1 MRVRLKN
8 SYFVKLLL
16 SFIFFCIFLVVIF
29 ITMIY
34 FGLGFSF
41 KTYMEKHTLSSTS
54 QVMESI
60 DSMLRSCINAVDE
73 LAIDNDILEYLTDTK
88 SSKNIKVTRKLYLV
102 NASLSKQGNI
112 HVIRIADSEG
122 ISTADIP
129 ETYQDSYFQNWG
141 VFRKANQSNQVVIHT
156 SVRESLLNHISI
168 ILAKAVYDLDGTRL
182 GYVVMDLPRSSI
194 SNVAS
199 RYLDMYHTEIMMIN
213 KFNVVIFNSE
223 GTSTEGLGKLNLT
236 ENIDAAWA
244 NSAGSGFLHGDS
256 YCYSK
261 SSVTDYMILCKVS
274 DDVVNMSIKFLKDC
288 SIFILGVVAILSLVF
303 AYAISKSIFA
313 PIRDLTQS
321 MKKVEN
327 GNFLTKVTV
336 KSEDEIGELG
346 RAFNRMTSRI
356 DELIRNVKEKQESLR
371 VLEANAL
378 ALQMN
383 PHFLYNTLDLIKWN
397 AKLGKNK
404 EVSEIAVQF
413 GKLLRQ
419 IINNKNEFVTVGY
432 ELDLISAYVDIQRKR
447 YEQLEVKFE
456 LEKDIIHKYIP
467 KLMLQPLVENAIVHG
482 MENKIGSGKISISAH
497 RKDGYLIFTVIDD
510 GGGMTEERL
519 NFVRNLKSERN
530 LKSDGMYRIG
540 LSNIERRAKMYGDE
554 SCGLTINS
562 VEGVGTT
569 IILRL
574 KEIAEVETDDKSSH
588 CGR

>member
-1 MRVRLKN
+1 MKVRLKN

-29 ITMIY
+29 VTMIY
-34 FGLGFSF
+34 FGLSFSV

-60 DSMLRSCINAVDE
+60 DLMLQSCINAVDE
-73 LAIDNDILEYLTDTK
+73 LAIDNDILEYLADTH
-88 SSKNIKVTRKLYLV
+88 SSENIKVTRKLYLV

-112 HVIRIADSEG
+112 HVIRAADSEG
-122 ISTADIP
+122 ISTAKIP
-129 ETYQDSYFQNWG
+129 ETYLNTSIQNWG
-141 VFRKANQSNQVVIHT
+141 VFRKANESDQVVIHT
-156 SVRESLLNHISI
+156 SVRESLLNNVSI
-168 ILAKAVYDLDGTRL
+168 ILAKAVYDIDGTML
-182 GYVVMDLPRSSI
+182 GYVVMDMPRSSI
-194 SNVAS
+194 LNVAS
-199 RYLDMYHTEIMMIN
+199 RYLDMYRTEIMMIN
-213 KFNVVIFNSE
+213 KFDVVIFNSR
-223 GTSTEGLGKLNLT
+223 GTGAEGLGKLYLKG
-236 ENIDAAWA
+236 NIDAAWE
-244 NSAGSGFLHGDS
+244 NSDTSGFLHEDS

-261 SSVTDYMILCKVS
+261 SSVDDYMILCKVS
-274 DDVVNMSIKFLKDC
+274 DDVVNMSISFLKES

-303 AYAISKSIFA
+303 AYAISKSISA
-313 PIRDLTQS
+313 PIRDLTRS
-321 MKKVEN
+321 MKEVEN

-371 VLEANAL
+371 VLEVNAL

-447 YEQLEVKFE
+447 YEQLEVSFE
-456 LEKDIIHKYIP
+456 LEEDITNKYIP

-497 RKDGYLIFTVIDD
+497 QKDGYLIFTVIDD
-510 GGGMTEERL
+510 GGGMTSERL
-519 NFVRNLKSERN
+519 NFVRNLKSERK

-540 LSNIERRAKMYGDE
+540 LSNIERRAKLYGDE
-554 SCGLTINS
+554 TCGLTINS
-562 VEGVGTT
+562 IEGVGTT

-574 KEIAEVETDDKSSH
+574 KEITEGETDDKSSH
-588 CGR
+588 S